1 MKNGFDIRTDLA
13 VEEQERFKGS
23 NIEVNGV
30 SLEELTEDNGNINIS
45 VVEIL
50 NKQGED
56 AMKKPIGKYVTIESY
71 SLREVDEDYHK
82 RVTGVLA
89 KYINK
94 LLPKRK
100 NNKILVVGLG
110 NRDATPDA
118 LGPKV
123 ISNIY
128 INEEIFAIAPGVMAQ
143 TGIETA
149 EYVKGIVDEI
159 KPSAVIAIDALAAR
173 NTKRLGTTIQLSDT
187 GINPGS
193 GVGNHRKGI
202 NSESLGVPVV
212 SIGVPTVVEAAT
224 IVSDAMDELITEL
237 SSSEAFKGLKNAM
250 SQFSQNEKIQLIK
263 ELMEPSKGNLYVTPK
278 DIDENIKM
286 LSFTLSEAINVALS

>member
-13 VEEQERFKGS
+13 VEEQERFKGT
-23 NIEVNGV
+23 NIEVKGV
-30 SLEELTEDNGNINIS
+30 SLEEFTEDEGNISIS

-50 NKQGED
+50 NEQGEE
-56 AMKKPIGKYVTIESY
+56 AMKKPIGKYITIESY

-82 RVTGVLA
+82 KITDVLA
-89 KYINK
+89 KYIIK
-94 LLPKRK
+94 LLPKK
-100 NNKILVVGLG
+100 DNKKILIVGLG

-128 INEEIFAIAPGVMAQ
+128 INEDIFAIAPGVMAQ

-149 EYVKGIVDEI
+149 AYVKGVVDEV

-202 NSESLGVPVV
+202 NKKTLGVPVI

-224 IVSDAMDELITEL
+224 IVSDAMDELIAEL
-237 SSSEAFKGLKNAM
+237 SSSDAFKSLKNAM
-250 SQFSQNEKIQLIK
+250 SKFSQNEKIELIK

-278 DIDENIKM
+278 DIDENVKM